1 MKKSFNVNLKYLSL
15 STKILISVLTV
26 FLIVTSF
33 LVFIG
38 LNSYVNIAI
47 NTEKRNLENVNN
59 ISVDALTSA
68 SRASNY
74 IKTHSNETSEE
85 LNNILSAENYIKGL
99 SIGKEGFF
107 VAFNNKGQ
115 IKLHSNMEQIDKYGF
130 KTQDGYALIY
140 DDILSY
146 ALENTPKT
154 EKAQEFQQQLIGEE
168 SFIVNGEE
176 HYARIEKWED
186 LYIASILDEY
196 SIRDDAKK
204 EVGKLLVFLI
214 LIIIISSVVFI
225 YLIKILIGNKMK
237 VIRDNIQKFGHGNFE
252 DLKEM
257 KSIIK
262 DEIFETNE
270 VLVDSSRNM
279 LDIMKTLGENSED
292 LLLKEEE
299 LQKLSGIY
307 STGSKE
313 IVAAV
318 DEIASGSE
326 KQADET
332 MRGLEE
338 LNELKEIIDEERQG
352 FKLLNS
358 KVEDIDNLKRE
369 GNEIIDDLVEY
380 TNRSNN
386 SAIEVQKVI
395 GKSNL
400 SANKIEEASI
410 KIREIADQT
419 NLLALNASIEA
430 ARVGEHGKGF
440 SVVASE
446 IRKLAEES
454 TSFAMEI
461 GEIIKELLSG
471 SENAVD
477 LIKEVREE
485 AKKQTGSV
493 EKTGE
498 KFQRISEEIEDIK
511 IIINNLNE
519 QGNILEGKKEE
530 ITEVIEYLS
539 AIAQEN
545 NSNTE
550 EVCAKVEEQNNS
562 ILVLEDLSKDLKK
575 VSENLANKLKM
586 IYHK

>member
-1 MKKSFNVNLKYLSL
+1 MKKGFNVNLKYLSL
-15 STKILISVLTV
+15 STKLLISILTV

-33 LVFIG
+33 LVFVG

-85 LNNILSAENYIKGL
+85 LEKILSAENYIKGL
-99 SIGKEGFF
+99 SVGKEGFF

-154 EKAQEFQQQLIGEE
+154 EKTQEFQQQLIGEE

-196 SIRDDAKK
+196 SIRNDAKK
-204 EVGKLLVFLI
+204 EMGKLLISLI

-257 KSIIK
+257 KIIVK
-262 DEIFETNE
+262 DEIFKTNE
-270 VLVDSSRNM
+270 VLAESSRNM

-326 KQADET
+326 KQAYET

-352 FKLLNS
+352 FNLLNS

>member
-1 MKKSFNVNLKYLSL
+1 MKKGFNVNLKYLSL
-15 STKILISVLTV
+15 STKLLISILTV

-33 LVFIG
+33 LVFVG

-85 LNNILSAENYIKGL
+85 LEKILSAENYIKGL
-99 SIGKEGFF
+99 SVGKEGFF

-154 EKAQEFQQQLIGEE
+154 EKTQEFQQQLIGEE